1 MSVAGVLVLPE
12 DPPGGSEGPS
22 SRLLAQ
28 VVAELVGMGLR
39 VFVPPAADL
48 PPVLPPLLADTRRVA
63 SVAMWLR
70 SQEAAG
76 PIVVVALGDGGRL
89 LPALALS
96 QRAAGRLINGYVLV
110 DSRAPAPA
118 MDWPDAP
125 VTWIAT
131 GVGEGVEADGALPAR
146 LRGFEVAELRDPAEA
161 AAAALAAIVAR
172 KAGLPLAGAT

>member
-1 MSVAGVLVLPE
+1 
-12 DPPGGSEGPS
+12 
-22 SRLLAQ
+22 
-28 VVAELVGMGLR
+28 MGLR

-48 PPVLPPLLADTRRVA
+48 PPGLPPLLADTRRVA

-118 MDWPDAP
+118 QDWPDAP
-125 VTWIAT
+125 VTYI
-131 GVGEGVEADGALPAR
+131 GGREAHA
-146 LRGFEVAELRDPAEA
+146 AELRGWDLLDGGD
-161 AAAALAAIVAR
+161 LAADLRTVVDQSA
-172 KAGLPLAGAT
+172 